1 MSSPQTLSPI
11 TEEHA
16 KAPAP
21 TARHEAQPSGDQVFK
36 HQRNRGSIFVK
47 DVGIHA
53 LITSA
58 TAVGEATAI
67 LPVVSTLVFGFA
79 VEELLKSEQNRAV
92 LMPIGISASLSLFTT
107 TFSVLEFCKRDALP
121 RDRRGRTCLARAHS
135 VRACIRVRFPA
146 HAPSR
151 RDRLFLAISRRLHQ
165 DDHGL

>member
-1 MSSPQTLSPI
+1 MSSHQTLNPI

-21 TARHEAQPSGDQVFK
+21 TARDEAQPSGDQVFK
-36 HQRNRGSIFVK
+36 HQRRRSIFVK
-47 DVGIHA
+47 DDGIHA

-135 VRACIRVRFPA
+135 VRACMRVHFPA

-151 RDRLFLAISRRLHQ
+151 RDGLFLAISRRLHQ